1 MRSRSVVDA
10 EGNLKSCN
18 YSKIY
23 GGIFVSEDFK
33 FMTMV
38 FNPKK
43 NDANL
48 EFDTQRN
55 LRKEPAEY
63 FCPDLGLN
71 ACKG

>member
-1 MRSRSVVDA
+1 MK
-10 EGNLKSCN
+10 EHQLCLCLNLFLF

-48 EFDTQRN
+48 EFDTRRN
-55 LRKEPAEY
+55 LRRKTSGILLP
-63 FCPDLGLN
+63 
-71 ACKG
+71 